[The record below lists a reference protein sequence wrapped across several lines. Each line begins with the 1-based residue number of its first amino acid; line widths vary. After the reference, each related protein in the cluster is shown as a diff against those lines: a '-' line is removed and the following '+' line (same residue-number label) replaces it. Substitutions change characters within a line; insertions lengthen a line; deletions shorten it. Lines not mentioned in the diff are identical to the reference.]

1 MGSVY
6 CLRGMRLVRLELS
19 TANKVVKQEEL
30 LVKQVDRLRHVK
42 QGPDGFLYL
51 LVDRNPGRVLRLVP
65 A

>member
-1 MGSVY
+1 
-6 CLRGMRLVRLELS
+6 
-19 TANKVVKQEEL
+19 
-30 LVKQVDRLRHVK
+30 VDRLRHVK